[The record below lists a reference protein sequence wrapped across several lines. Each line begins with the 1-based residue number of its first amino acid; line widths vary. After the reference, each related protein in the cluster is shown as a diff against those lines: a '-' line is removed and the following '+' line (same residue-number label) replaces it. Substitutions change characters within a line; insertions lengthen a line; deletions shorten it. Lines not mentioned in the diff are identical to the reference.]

1 MSNPCHRL
9 RELLQRPGIIRSL
22 AAHDAFTAKV
32 CEASGLE
39 LLFLGGFGAAASG
52 YGLPDLGLLGLAE
65 MAEACR
71 RMTSVLNIP
80 LIVDGDTGYGSIP
93 HVQRTVREFERA
105 GAAGMLLED
114 QVFPKRCGHF
124 AGKAVVSVEE
134 MSAKLQAALDVRSN
148 QEFVIIARTD
158 ARAIEGLSA
167 AIDRANRFADLGA
180 DVCFVEAPQ
189 SREELAQIGREV
201 KSFQLANMLTG
212 GVTPILQAE
221 ELQALGFKIVVAP
234 IETLAVTGFAV
245 RKLVK
250 AMLESGRVDRL
261 ADEMLSFDEMK
272 HLLGVS
278 SWLAGDLPPAIR

>member
-9 RELLQRPGIIRSL
+9 RELLERPGIIRSL

-71 RMTSVLNIP
+71 RMTSVLSVP

-93 HVQRTVREFERA
+93 NVQRTVRAFERA

-124 AGKAVVSVEE
+124 AGKDVVSVEE

-148 QEFVIIARTD
+148 PDFVIIARTD
-158 ARAIEGLSA
+158 ARAVEGLSA
-167 AIDRANRFADLGA
+167 AIDRANHFANLGA

-201 KSFQLANMLTG
+201 RSFQLANMLTG

-221 ELQALGFKIVVAP
+221 ELQSLGFKIVVAP

-245 RKLVK
+245 QKLAK
-250 AMLESGRVDRL
+250 SMLQSGRVDRL
-261 ADEMLSFDEMK
+261 ADEMLSFEEMK
-272 HLLGVS
+272 NLLGVQ
-278 SWLAGDLPPAIR
+278 SWLSGDLPPAFR

>member
-1 MSNPCHRL
+1 MSNPCRRL
-9 RELLQRPGIIRSL
+9 RELLERPGIIRSL

-71 RMTSVLNIP
+71 RMTSVLSVP

-93 HVQRTVREFERA
+93 NVQRTVREFERA

-124 AGKAVVSVEE
+124 AGKSVVSMDD
-134 MSAKLQAALDVRSN
+134 MSAKLKAALDVRSN
-148 QEFVIIARTD
+148 PNFVIIARTD
-158 ARAIEGLSA
+158 ARAVEGLSA
-167 AIDRANRFADLGA
+167 AIDRANHFANLGA

-201 KSFQLANMLTG
+201 RSFQLANMLTG

-221 ELQALGFKIVVAP
+221 ELQSLGFKIVVAP

-245 RKLVK
+245 QKLAK
-250 AMLESGRVDRL
+250 SMLQSGRVDRL
-261 ADEMLSFDEMK
+261 ADEMLSFEEMK
-272 HLLGVS
+272 NLLGVQ
-278 SWLAGDLPPAIR
+278 SWLSGDLPPAFR